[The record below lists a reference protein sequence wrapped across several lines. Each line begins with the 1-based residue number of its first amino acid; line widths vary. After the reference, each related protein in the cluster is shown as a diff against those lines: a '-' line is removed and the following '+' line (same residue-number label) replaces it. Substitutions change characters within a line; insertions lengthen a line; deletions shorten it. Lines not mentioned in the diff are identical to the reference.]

1 MILPNV
7 FTKFK
12 SLHNLTFFRGNKYVL
27 TNIISLHQWGTCVTL
42 NINSHV
48 SSSIIFSYHPQ
59 CYSGN

>member
-12 SLHNLTFFRGNKYVL
+12 SLHNLSFFKGNKYVI
-27 TNIISLHQWGTCVTL
+27 TNRISLHQWGKCVTL
-42 NINSHV
+42 NVNSHI